1 MFLLS
6 ALQVNSSPADS
17 SLLRYSLTSLYLFQ
31 ILSDQTGIMLSQ
43 MVQIASDCFVTTRDA
58 YINKNSSK
66 FKRTIETLSFYPE
79 WRLLNFFWSLHL
91 QCSSKTI
98 ISKRNETTSGISSL
112 EIKLTSFNT
121 FDKHPIEHN
130 GFIHMMCSRIVQYN

>member
-98 ISKRNETTSGISSL
+98 ISQRNETTSGISSL

-121 FDKHPIEHN
+121 FDKLPIEHK
-130 GFIHMMCSRIVQYN
+130 GFILMMCSRIVQYN